1 MSAFDDLTLGEV
13 EEICTIALGGKNISD
28 DSTDPLMLAGGV
40 MWATQRRMEP
50 SLTWD
55 TFKTTTKMADIKA
68 FSIQMEADEMDPTQD
83 RNVPA
88 I

>member
-1 MSAFDDLTLGEV
+1 MTTFDDLTLGEV
-13 EEICTIALGGKNISD
+13 EELTATALGGKNIDQS
-28 DSTDPLMLAGGV
+28 DPLMLAGGV
-40 MWATQRRMEP
+40 MWMVHRRDDP

-55 TFKTTTKMADIKA
+55 HFKATTKMADIKSFA
-68 FSIQMEADEMDPTQD
+68 VDMEAATELDPTND